1 MSRIA
6 VLAIATMVSAA
17 LAQGPSAPTPQPFTV
32 TLETTYRP
40 EITDSDSAS
49 YSPLPFTPDL
59 GHIINSIAS
68 EPSMSKAMRQAR
80 ASWDPEATHNEL

>member
-1 MSRIA
+1 
-6 VLAIATMVSAA
+6 MVSAA

-68 EPSMSKAMRQAR
+68 EPSI
-80 ASWDPEATHNEL
+80 ASWDPETTHNEL

>member
-1 MSRIA
+1 MSKLAALALATIA
-6 VLAIATMVSAA
+6 SAA
-17 LAQGPSAPTPQPFTV
+17 LAQDPSVPTPQPFTV

-40 EITDSDSAS
+40 EITDSGSAS

-59 GHIINSIAS
+59 GHLISSIAS

-80 ASWDPEATHNEL
+80 ASWEPETTHKEL